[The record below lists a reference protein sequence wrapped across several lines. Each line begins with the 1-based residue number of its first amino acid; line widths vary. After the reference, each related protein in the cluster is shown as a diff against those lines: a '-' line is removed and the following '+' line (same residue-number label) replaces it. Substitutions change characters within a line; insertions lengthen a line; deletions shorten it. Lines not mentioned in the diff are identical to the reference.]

1 MSKTTKTILIVLGI
15 IVLCCCVVGIGGY
28 FYIQNFITN
37 LNFDEYIVTD
47 PFQIEQ
53 AAKEIAE
60 YNLPAG
66 YEESYS
72 MDFFGF
78 FQGVFI
84 TNETKGILISMIQ
97 LNSSLASGM
106 EGYEEQFQESF
117 LEQYQMD
124 DINLNLVEQRTV
136 MIRGKEETVQVF
148 EGSDNE
154 GSNYTQWVTTFEG
167 NNGTVVVVILGNA
180 NNWNDAEVESFLTSI
195 Q

>member
-1 MSKTTKTILIVLGI
+1 MSKTTKTILIILGI

-28 FYIQNFITN
+28 FYLQNFIAN
-37 LNFDEYIVTD
+37 LDIEQYIATD
-47 PFQIEQ
+47 PLQIEQ

-60 YNLPAG
+60 YSLPPG

-78 FQGVFI
+78 VQGVFI
-84 TNETKGILISMIQ
+84 TNETKGILISMVQ
-97 LNSSLASGM
+97 LNESLAGGM

-124 DINLNLVEQRTV
+124 DIDLNLVEQRTV
-136 MIRGKEETVQVF
+136 VIRGEEQTVQVF
-148 EGSDNE
+148 EGADNE
-154 GSNYTQWVTTFEG
+154 GYNYIQWVTSFDG

-180 NNWNDAEVESFLTSI
+180 SHWNDAEVEGFLTSI